1 MLITEPAPDLK
12 DFDFFAFLDYASI
25 RGEWE
30 FLSVI
35 VFGLF
40 EAIITDLLDLC
51 MD

>member
-1 MLITEPAPDLK
+1 MLITEPAPDLR
-12 DFDFFAFLDYASI
+12 DFDFFSSLDYASI

-30 FLSVI
+30 FLYVI